1 MTHNRST
8 KARQPDRERSR
19 GDSPL
24 EVTEALRGILIAQIE
39 TARRRLLARR
49 VPSDSSIHAARKTL
63 KRARATLRLL
73 RAALAD
79 ATYRRA
85 NTTLRDAG
93 AGLRA
98 ARDAKVLLHTV
109 DALLGSEPH
118 LVQAVLGSLG
128 RMLERERVAASRAL
142 VRDGHGVAWS
152 VINILTSLAADV
164 QRWRVSRAD
173 SAYVVVA
180 LRRIYKK
187 SRKAMALATV
197 RRTDASLHEWRKQ
210 LKYFV
215 YQLQLL
221 QPLRPKYLGKRL
233 RMARHLAGMLGLAHD
248 LAVLRQKIKLQTGRT
263 ITRAELSAFV
273 AALDRRR
280 LAAQK
285 KSDALG
291 RRLFAQ
297 TPRRLVHRLDTHSLL
312 ARTLTAAYIANRPAS
327 SSRRVSAGLAFPA
340 T

>member
-1 MTHNRST
+1 
-8 KARQPDRERSR
+8 
-19 GDSPL
+19 
-24 EVTEALRGILIAQIE
+24 
-39 TARRRLLARR
+39 
-49 VPSDSSIHAARKTL
+49 
-63 KRARATLRLL
+63 
-73 RAALAD
+73 
-79 ATYRRA
+79 
-85 NTTLRDAG
+85 
-93 AGLRA
+93 
-98 ARDAKVLLHTV
+98 
-109 DALLGSEPH
+109 
-118 LVQAVLGSLG
+118 
-128 RMLERERVAASRAL
+128 MLERERVAASRAL

-152 VINILTSLAADV
+152 VDILTSLAADV

-180 LRRIYKK
+180 LRRTYKK

-263 ITRAELSAFV
+263 ITRAELSACV

-327 SSRRVSAGLAFPA
+327 SSRRVSAGLVFPA

>member
-1 MTHNRST
+1 VTHNRSAG
-8 KARQPDRERSR
+8 ARQPDRDRSR

-24 EVTEALRGILIAQIE
+24 DVTEALRGILIAQIE
-39 TARRRLLARR
+39 AARRRLRARR

-73 RAALAD
+73 RPALAD

-109 DALLGSEPH
+109 DALLGSERR

-152 VINILTSLAADV
+152 VDILTSLAADV

-180 LRRIYKK
+180 LRRTYKK

-263 ITRAELSAFV
+263 ITRAELSACV

-327 SSRRVSAGLAFPA
+327 SSRRVSAGLVFPA

>member
-1 MTHNRST
+1 MTHNRSAG
-8 KARQPDRERSR
+8 ARQPDRDRSR

-24 EVTEALRGILIAQIE
+24 DVTEALRGILIAQIE
-39 TARRRLLARR
+39 AARRRLLARR

-73 RAALAD
+73 RPALAD

-109 DALLGSEPH
+109 DALLGSERR

-152 VINILTSLAADV
+152 VDILTSLAADV

-180 LRRIYKK
+180 LRRTYKK

-263 ITRAELSAFV
+263 ITRAELSACV

-327 SSRRVSAGLAFPA
+327 SSRRVSAGLVFPA

>member
-1 MTHNRST
+1 
-8 KARQPDRERSR
+8 
-19 GDSPL
+19 
-24 EVTEALRGILIAQIE
+24 LRGILIAQIE
-39 TARRRLLARR
+39 AARRRLLARR

-73 RAALAD
+73 RPALAD

-109 DALLGSEPH
+109 DALLGSERR

-152 VINILTSLAADV
+152 VDILTSLAADV

-180 LRRIYKK
+180 LRRTYKK

-233 RMARHLAGMLGLAHD
+233 RMARQLAGMLGLAHD

-263 ITRAELSAFV
+263 ITRAELSACV

-327 SSRRVSAGLAFPA
+327 SSRRVSAGLVFPA

>member
-1 MTHNRST
+1 MTHNRSAG
-8 KARQPDRERSR
+8 ARQPDRDRSR

-24 EVTEALRGILIAQIE
+24 DVTEALRGILIAQIE
-39 TARRRLLARR
+39 AARRRLRARR

-73 RAALAD
+73 RPALAD

-109 DALLGSEPH
+109 DALLGSERR

-152 VINILTSLAADV
+152 VDILTSLAADV

-263 ITRAELSAFV
+263 ITRAELSACV

-327 SSRRVSAGLAFPA
+327 SSRRVSAGLVFPA

>member
-1 MTHNRST
+1 MTHNRSAG
-8 KARQPDRERSR
+8 ARQPDRDRSR

-24 EVTEALRGILIAQIE
+24 DVTEALRGILIAQIE
-39 TARRRLLARR
+39 AARRRLRARR

-73 RAALAD
+73 RPALAD

-109 DALLGSEPH
+109 DALLGSERR

-152 VINILTSLAADV
+152 VDSLTSLAADV

-180 LRRIYKK
+180 LRRTYKK

-263 ITRAELSAFV
+263 ITRAELSACV

-327 SSRRVSAGLAFPA
+327 SSRRVSAGLVFPA

>member
-1 MTHNRST
+1 MTHNRSAG
-8 KARQPDRERSR
+8 ARQPDRDRSR

-24 EVTEALRGILIAQIE
+24 DVTEALRGILIAQIE
-39 TARRRLLARR
+39 AARRRLRARR

-73 RAALAD
+73 RPALAD

-109 DALLGSEPH
+109 DALLGSEPR

-152 VINILTSLAADV
+152 VDILTSLAADV

-180 LRRIYKK
+180 LRRTYKK

-233 RMARHLAGMLGLAHD
+233 RMARHLAGLLGLAHD

-263 ITRAELSAFV
+263 ITRAELSACV

-327 SSRRVSAGLAFPA
+327 SSRRVSAGLVFPA

>member
-1 MTHNRST
+1 MTNHRSAR
-8 KARQPDRERSR
+8 ARQPDRDRSR

-24 EVTEALRGILIAQIE
+24 DVTEALRGILIAQIE
-39 TARRRLLARR
+39 AARRRLLARR

-73 RAALAD
+73 RPALAD

-109 DALLGSEPH
+109 DALLGSERR

-152 VINILTSLAADV
+152 VDILTSLAADV

-248 LAVLRQKIKLQTGRT
+248 LAVLRQKIRLQTGRT
-263 ITRAELSAFV
+263 ITRAELSACV

-327 SSRRVSAGLAFPA
+327 SSRRVSAGLVFPA

>member
-1 MTHNRST
+1 MTHNRSAG
-8 KARQPDRERSR
+8 ARQPDRDRSR

-24 EVTEALRGILIAQIE
+24 DVTEALRGILIAQIE
-39 TARRRLLARR
+39 AARRRLRARR

-73 RAALAD
+73 RPALAD

-109 DALLGSEPH
+109 DALLGSERR

-152 VINILTSLAADV
+152 VDILTSLAADV

-180 LRRIYKK
+180 LRRTYKK

-263 ITRAELSAFV
+263 ITRAELSACV

-327 SSRRVSAGLAFPA
+327 SSRRVSAGLVFPA